1 LRPSGPSSATAPP
14 VSRAVKRLVEIR
26 DQEAGKLHPGT
37 VKSCFG

>member
-1 LRPSGPSSATAPP
+1 
-14 VSRAVKRLVEIR
+14 VKRLVEIR